1 MNPLDSFEKEL
12 PAHKEFLSVYRSNAI
27 EHTESLSEIK
37 SVPPL
42 FPCSCVYFDVP
53 KLRKKKIN
61 TPPWTNHKTGYTD
74 SEKHNICFSYTQ
86 QKRTEFKLKCK

>member
-53 KLRKKKIN
+53 KLRKKKLTLLLGQII
-61 TPPWTNHKTGYTD
+61 KQG
-74 SEKHNICFSYTQ
+74 ILI
-86 QKRTEFKLKCK
+86 LKSTISVFLILSKKELNLN